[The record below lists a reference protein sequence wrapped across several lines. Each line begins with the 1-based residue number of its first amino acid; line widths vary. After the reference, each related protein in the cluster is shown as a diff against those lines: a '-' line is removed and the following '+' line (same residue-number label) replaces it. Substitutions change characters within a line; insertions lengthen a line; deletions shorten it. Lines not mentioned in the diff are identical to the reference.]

1 MGRSWLLLLIPFLFA
16 TRKLVYE
23 TRRRRKI
30 LHQSERVLVLGGSS
44 GIGREI
50 ARQYAARGAKVCIVG
65 RTPEKLAEAV
75 EECKGAISAVA
86 DLSNVED
93 MIRLRNMLETD
104 LGGIDTIIV
113 AAGVSATRPL
123 LSIADVDSPTANA
136 TQAGVERA
144 VTAASAAVQGNYIG
158 PLVAAVT
165 FIPLL
170 KRTSSSP
177 SILLISSLGAVV
189 PAPTRTIYGSTKSA
203 SLLLYQSLAIEHPSI
218 NFSFILPSTV
228 QGDFRA
234 SAVDVDS
241 TAKATST
248 WNSEGLKV
256 ADVAKRCVEVV
267 DSGEKLVFLPSTM
280 RLGHLLYW
288 IWPSFVEK
296 KAMKKY
302 GFTTT
307 G

>member
-93 MIRLRNMLETD
+93 MIRLRNMLET
-104 LGGIDTIIV
+104 GK
-113 AAGVSATRPL
+113 PL